1 MPTISAASMAFFAQ
15 MQGVQVFVPRSFPE
29 HVRQTIAR
37 MGATHQDVDRP
48 VRMMPSIHST
58 GPLGTSLQE
67 QALVVETG
75 KGLVVITRC
84 AHPGIVSI
92 VKNALRAMRPNA
104 GVALVMGGFHLLSAS
119 PRQIDEIVRE
129 LPELGVERVAP
140 SHCTSDLA
148 RSRFKAAYSPNY
160 VEGGAGLVLRFAP
173 P

>member
-1 MPTISAASMAFFAQ
+1 VLFDTGSDA
-15 MQGVQVFVPRSFPE
+15 
-29 HVRQTIAR
+29 
-37 MGATHQDVDRP
+37 
-48 VRMMPSIHST
+48 

-75 KGLVVITRC
+75 KGLVVITGC

-92 VKNALRAMRPNA
+92 VKKARAMRPNA

-129 LPELGVERVAP
+129 LRELGVERVAP
-140 SHCTSDLA
+140 SHCTGDLA
-148 RSRFKAAYSPNY
+148 RSRFKAAYTTNY

>member
-1 MPTISAASMAFFAQ
+1 
-15 MQGVQVFVPRSFPE
+15 
-29 HVRQTIAR
+29 
-37 MGATHQDVDRP
+37 
-48 VRMMPSIHST
+48 MPSIHST

-75 KGLVVITRC
+75 KGLVVITGC

-92 VKNALRAMRPNA
+92 VKKARAMRPNA

-129 LPELGVERVAP
+129 LRELGVERVAP
-140 SHCTSDLA
+140 SHCTGDLA
-148 RSRFKAAYSPNY
+148 RSRFKAAYTTNY